1 MTGGTQRH
9 LAFRLLVGIPAVA
22 GASLVIGMLHGWV
35 GGSGAVMIYLVAVLW
50 AAARHGRL
58 ASLST
63 IVMAATVGNYLYF
76 EPVYGFGLNT
86 TEDAVILG
94 VFLLVAV
101 STGTL
106 AARLREQ
113 MESHRHQAKIAR
125 ERSAELEFLLNL
137 QQTIQESVSRE
148 EIVARTEEILAS
160 GLAPSA
166 RIYMA
171 DDGKSAMG
179 RADRAVF
186 PLHAHDTV
194 VGSLVIAVNEVGERQ
209 RLIQAITN
217 LIALAI
223 ERMEF
228 QSRMEGA
235 RVQAEAEKLRAALLS
250 SVSHDFRTPL
260 GSIIGAASTM
270 DMPGGLLTEDRQQQ
284 MVATILQAA
293 RRLERY
299 VTNILDLTSIH
310 AGAVRPAMDWCDV
323 EDVIGSAL
331 GAAEARLSE
340 FQVSVWV
347 EPDLPLLRLDPVL
360 IERVLVNILENA
372 AKFSASGS
380 RIEITASVHSS
391 VIEVIIFNTGSD
403 VAAEE
408 LPHLFERFYRGGS
421 EVSGTGLGLAICKG
435 FMTAHGGDIIVRRVP
450 DRNGVAFTLRFPID
464 PAAPAL
470 EGTKE

>member
-1 MTGGTQRH
+1 MTGEAMRH
-9 LAFRLLVGIPAVA
+9 IVFRLVIGIPAVA
-22 GASLVIGMLHGWV
+22 IASLAIGILHGWV
-35 GGSGAVMIYLVAVLW
+35 GASGAVMIYLVAVLW
-50 AAARHGRL
+50 TSARHGRL

-63 IVMAATVGNYLYF
+63 IAMAAAVGNYLYF
-76 EPVYGFGLNT
+76 EPVFGFGLNT
-86 TEDAVILG
+86 TEDAVILA

-113 MESHRHQAKIAR
+113 MESHRHQAEIAR
-125 ERSAELEFLLNL
+125 ERSTELEFLLTL
-137 QQTIQESVSRE
+137 QQTIQEASSRE
-148 EIVARTEEILAS
+148 EIVSRTEEILAS

-186 PLHAHDTV
+186 PLHAHDKV

-209 RLIQAITN
+209 RLIQAIAN

-223 ERMEF
+223 ERMEY

-270 DMPGGLLTEDRQQQ
+270 DMPGGILTEDRQRQ

-293 RRLERY
+293 RRLDRY
-299 VTNILDLTSIH
+299 IVNILDLTSIH
-310 AGAVRPAMDWCDV
+310 AGAVRPAVDWCDM
-323 EDVIGSAL
+323 EDIIGSAL

-340 FQVSVWV
+340 FQVSVRV
-347 EPDLPLLRLDPVL
+347 EPGLPLLRLDAVL

-372 AKFSASGS
+372 AKFSAPGN
-380 RIEITASVHSS
+380 RIEITASAHSS
-391 VIEVIIFNTGSD
+391 FVEIIIFNSGSD
-403 VAAEE
+403 VAARD
-408 LPHLFERFYRGGS
+408 LPHLFDRFYRGGS
-421 EVSGTGLGLAICKG
+421 EVTGTGLGLAICRG
-435 FMTAHGGDIIVRRVP
+435 FMAAHGGDIIVRREP
-450 DRNGVAFTLRFPID
+450 ERNGVSFQLRFPID
-464 PAAPAL
+464 TTAPAL
-470 EGTKE
+470 EGEKE